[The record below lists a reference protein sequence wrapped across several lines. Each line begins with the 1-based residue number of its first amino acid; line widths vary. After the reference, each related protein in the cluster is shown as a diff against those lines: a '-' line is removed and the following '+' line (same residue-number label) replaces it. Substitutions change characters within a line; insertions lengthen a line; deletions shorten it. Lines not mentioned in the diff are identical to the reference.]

1 MDGQKPTEV
10 GDGRRKPRSKPEAGG
25 ESPAKAGDEQ

>member
-25 ESPAKAGDEQ
+25 EACQGW